1 MQDRR
6 LVGIDLGITS
16 AHTVRVLAGDGG
28 LVCRRKA
35 IPTVESLGEV
45 EQAALAG
52 AAAGTRLEVV
62 VEPTGPAWLPIAVFF
77 SARGHTVYRVSS
89 AKAHDLR
96 RFLRRHA
103 KSNGID
109 ADTLAR
115 LPLVDPAGLHPLQ
128 LPDAARAAL
137 DRRVRACDRLTR
149 QAADH
154 KRRIKG
160 LVRQLLPASP
170 LVGELG
176 QADLAVLERWADP
189 KALVA
194 VGRTR
199 LQRVLASAS
208 AGQQGTQR
216 AEQWLAAAHAALE
229 LYGDHPAIAFQE
241 LAAEVH
247 QRGPAAARHPGRA
260 GRPRQ
265 GAGGLL
271 PPGRPGRAGPQPARP
286 GHHRRARPG
295 RHHGHRQ
302 PLRHRGQVPLL
313 HRPGP
318 HEHPRPAR
326 PTAKANPSPRPA
338 TGCCGPPWSA
348 PPTTPAAKTPSSPA
362 STGPRWSSAAKTTW
376 GRSVWSPPTWPSAP
390 GRSWTAARPTS
401 SATPTPPP
409 SPPPRP
415 SRSSPTTG
423 PCLRRSAGGGAQE
436 GEGPS
441 TSPARTCAWR
451 SRRNEATLPLLGHS
465 WPTTQPRQADPASTL
480 TAKPP

>member
-35 IPTVESLGEV
+35 VPTVESLGEV

-77 SARGHTVYRVSS
+77 ATRGHTVYRVSS

-170 LVGELG
+170 LTGELG

-189 KALVA
+189 QALVA
-194 VGRTR
+194 VGSAR
-199 LQRVLASAS
+199 LQQVLASAS

-229 LYGDHPAIAFQE
+229 LYGDHSAIAWQGSGRRG
-241 LAAEVH
+241 H

-265 GAGGLL
+265 GAGSLL
-271 PPGRPGRAGPQPARP
+271 PAGRPGRAGPQPARP
-286 GHHRRARPG
+286 GRDRRARPG
-295 RHHGHRQ
+295 RHHGQGQ

-318 HEHPRPAR
+318 TSIRDRPDRPQRPTHHQGRQPAAADHPGPRRRPRPPTRPPAR
-326 PTAKANPSPRPA
+326 PHLLDPDGRARQRPPGGGLCGRRHLAERAWTVMDRGTPYVICDTDATPVTPAQAKQIIAERWTVPEEVRRRRRSKKGKAPQQVLQGHVHGAQGATRRPSP
-338 TGCCGPPWSA
+338 
-348 PPTTPAAKTPSSPA
+348 
-362 STGPRWSSAAKTTW
+362 
-376 GRSVWSPPTWPSAP
+376 
-390 GRSWTAARPTS
+390 S
-401 SATPTPPP
+401 SATLGQPP
-409 SPPPRP
+409 SRVKP
-415 SRSSPTTG
+415 
-423 PCLRRSAGGGAQE
+423 
-436 GEGPS
+436 
-441 TSPARTCAWR
+441 
-451 SRRNEATLPLLGHS
+451 
-465 WPTTQPRQADPASTL
+465 TQPQP
-480 TAKPP
+480 